1 MKYNDYEL
9 VSMAHEHN
17 EDAINMLYEKYK
29 PLIVN
34 KARMAYKY
42 VENKGVEL
50 ADVVQEAMIG
60 FDEAIRDFNQDDK
73 TLFYTFACICV
84 DRQLKTMVLKFSRD
98 KHKILNEAISF
109 DNERDDVNILN
120 FIYDDNDNPENEIVS
135 QEDKEEFMN
144 MVRDSLTDFEL
155 EVFNLRVSGYSNSD
169 ISSIL
174 NKEAKSIENT
184 VQRIKAKVK
193 KIKYGKI

>member
-17 EDAINMLYEKYK
+17 EDAVNMLYEKYK
-29 PLIVN
+29 PLIVS

-50 ADVVQEAMIG
+50 SDVIQEAMIG

-98 KHKILNEAISF
+98 KHRILNEAISF
-109 DNERDDVNILN
+109 DNEKDDINILN
-120 FIYDDNDNPENEIVS
+120 FIYDDNDNPENEIVL
-135 QEDKEEFMN
+135 QEDKEEFMI
-144 MVRDSLTDFEL
+144 MVRNSLTDFEL
-155 EVFNLRVSGYSNSD
+155 EVFNLRVSGYSNGD
-169 ISSIL
+169 IANIL
-174 NKEAKSIENT
+174 NKDAKSIENT